1 MLTKQSSN
9 FDKSDTELNLQCTTP
24 CMIHILVRLTPDSKG
39 KPTRDEKHLVFL
51 LFFLT
56 TLTLF
61 WLCSCHTSQIQQPL
75 GGKSI
80 TFAVVKSRSC
90 TAEVCNLKTPTLTPN
105 SEQPL
110 NNKRRFILFLLCC
123 SLFLWDRFTAT
134 SSLYCLN
141 YLNHYN
147 QAVMIDRQNIK
158 KGL

>member
-9 FDKSDTELNLQCTTP
+9 FDKSDTELNLQGTTP

-61 WLCSCHTSQIQQPL
+61 WLCSCHRSQIQQLL

-90 TAEVCNLKTPTLTPN
+90 TAEVYNLKTPTLTLHGTPSSLWTTN
-105 SEQPL
+105 AD
-110 NNKRRFILFLLCC
+110 LFCFFSVVLYSCGISLQLHLLC
-123 SLFLWDRFTAT
+123 TAWIIWT
-134 SSLYCLN
+134 TIIRL
-141 YLNHYN
+141 
-147 QAVMIDRQNIK
+147 
-158 KGL
+158 